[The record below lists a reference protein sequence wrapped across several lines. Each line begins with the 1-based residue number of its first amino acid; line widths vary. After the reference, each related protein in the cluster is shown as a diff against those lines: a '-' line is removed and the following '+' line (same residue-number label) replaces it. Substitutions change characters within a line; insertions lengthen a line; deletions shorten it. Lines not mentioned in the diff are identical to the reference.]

1 MVRGTAEVRV
11 TTGILR
17 LATLLGWS
25 AFLTWLVASGE
36 VYRYIGPRTRWV
48 VVFGAVALALAALIH
63 ARTVLPSRST
73 TGARQGSGQEILGVA
88 TLLTPIAIVMLIPK
102 PSLGSEA
109 ASRRANPT
117 FVSAASS
124 FAPVPQPDGDVS
136 FPEINYA
143 SKSEDYAVTVGIADG
158 YEVELTG
165 FVTHPADGPE
175 ETFALTR
182 FQTFC
187 CAADAVPFSVTVD
200 PQHPRDYPEDTW
212 LTVSGYV
219 RDQGAGCVL
228 QAERITATA
237 EPVNPYI

>member
-1 MVRGTAEVRV
+1 M
-11 TTGILR
+11 LR
-17 LATLLGWS
+17 LATFVGWS
-25 AFLTWLVASGE
+25 AFLTWLAASGE

-48 VVFGAVALALAALIH
+48 VAFGAVALALAALMQ
-63 ARTVLPSRST
+63 ARMVLPSRSAAKDGQRS
-73 TGARQGSGQEILGVA
+73 GAEILGVA

-124 FAPVPQPDGDVS
+124 FAPVPQPDGNVS

-143 SKSEDYAVTVGIADG
+143 SESEEYAATVGIADG

-165 FVTHPADGPE
+165 FVTHPDGGPE
-175 ETFALTR
+175 GTFALTR

-187 CAADAVPFSVTVD
+187 CAADAVPYSVTVD
-200 PQHPRDYPEDTW
+200 PQQARDYPEDTW
-212 LTVSGYV
+212 LTISGYL
-219 RDQGAGCVL
+219 RNEGTEFVL